1 MPKSKIECEYSSLT
15 HDTWKGLPEAFGVT
29 GARWKL
35 LHVSP
40 EAGSW
45 TAAFFY
51 PKGSSVPSHI
61 HAGPGEYFMVRGK
74 LTVRGGD
81 DKGGTTATA
90 LCFGYEA
97 SGAIHDETLFL
108 EDTEVY
114 MRFQGPLQFVG
125 PDGQTTMLAGWEQVQ
140 ALWESLPSR

>member
-1 MPKSKIECEYSSLT
+1 MSKSKIECEYSSLT
-15 HDTWKGLPEAFGVT
+15 HDTWKGLPEAFGAA

-45 TAAFFY
+45 TAAFLY
-51 PKGSSVPSHI
+51 LKGASVPKYI

-90 LCFGYEA
+90 PCFEYEA
-97 SGAIHDETLFL
+97 TGAVHDETLFL

-125 PDGQTTMLAGWEQVQ
+125 PDGQTTMLAGWERMQ